1 MKVGRPRNM
10 KDPEELLN
18 MWDEYKAHIDTHL
31 DKEQVVTVK
40 GDIVEKKVKKPYLK
54 SGFESF
60 VFRKYKMSIK
70 DYLSNKYEEF
80 SDVVTCIR
88 NEWEEDQVSG
98 TITGK
103 YKAPNLVA
111 RLNGLADN
119 TNNKNEN
126 TNIEVKAKF
135 GDVITNTNGEISHPI
150 QTTQKP
156 TQDS

>member
-10 KDPEELLN
+10 KTPEELLKF
-18 MWDEYKAHIDTHL
+18 WDEYKKYIDTHL
-31 DKEQVVTVK
+31 DKEQIVTVK
-40 GDIVEKKVKKPYLK
+40 GDIVDKYVKKPYLK

-60 VFRKYKMSIK
+60 VFRKYKISIK

-111 RLNGLADN
+111 RLNGLKEQSE
-119 TNNKNEN
+119 T
-126 TNIEVKAKF
+126 T
-135 GDVITNTNGEISHPI
+135 TNTSISILNIDPLDDSKDNLI
-150 QTTQKP
+150 
-156 TQDS
+156 TQDSSS

>member
-1 MKVGRPRNM
+1 MKEPN
-10 KDPEELLN
+10 ELLKY
-18 MWDEYKAHIDTHL
+18 WDEYKAYIDKNL

-40 GDIVEKKVKKPYLK
+40 GDVVEKRVKKPYLK
-54 SGFESF
+54 SGFEAF
-60 VFRKYKMSIK
+60 VFRKYKFSIK

-111 RLNGLADN
+111 RLNGLKES
-119 TNNKNEN
+119 TETEIKG
-126 TNIEVKAKF
+126 TLNIPNLPDIGNRGKK
-135 GDVITNTNGEISHPI
+135 
-150 QTTQKP
+150 
-156 TQDS
+156 

>member
-10 KDPEELLN
+10 NNPMELLA
-18 MWDEYKAHIDTHL
+18 MWDEYKTYIDTHL

-40 GDIVEKKVKKPYLK
+40 GDIVEKKTKKPYLK

-60 VFRKYKMSIK
+60 VYRKYKFSVK

-80 SDVVTCIR
+80 SDVATCIR

-111 RLNGLADN
+111 RLSGLVEKSE
-119 TNNKNEN
+119 NKTEHSGTINAN
-126 TNIEVKAKF
+126 F
-135 GDVITNTNGEISHPI
+135 GSVIQPSQQSGSDSPSH
-150 QTTQKP
+150 
-156 TQDS
+156 